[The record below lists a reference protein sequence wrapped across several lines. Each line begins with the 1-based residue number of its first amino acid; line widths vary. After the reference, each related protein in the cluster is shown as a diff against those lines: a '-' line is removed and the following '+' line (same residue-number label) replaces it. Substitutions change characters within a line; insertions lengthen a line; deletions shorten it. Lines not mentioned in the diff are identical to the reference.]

1 MMDMT
6 EPHFE
11 VVADDPTG
19 ETLVAGFTSPGVAG
33 LSVVD
38 DLVTGDEFEQIGHV
52 SIDGFPSM
60 TPLSDSAPRHPVR
73 LYAGAVDG
81 VELTVLVSELFL
93 PVWTGE
99 PFLDGLVEWLDTTS
113 LAEVVVPYGIP
124 FPHDEEGH
132 VVSSAATPEF
142 RERRLA
148 ETEIPPLPGGFVDGV
163 VSELLLYGL
172 EASDFD
178 SACWSRRF
186 TCRGRTCRR
195 HSGFGRRSRRSTT
208 SISARARSRPRPRRC
223 NRPTANS
230 PTGWRRSRNS
240 RFRGSSPRTG
250 CTCRRRGSA
259 GAGRKCRRESSCS
272 NVVGATAPI

>member
-33 LSVVD
+33 LSVAD
-38 DLVTGDEFEQIGHV
+38 NLVTGDEFEQIGHV
-52 SIDGFPSM
+52 SIDG
-60 TPLSDSAPRHPVR
+60 
-73 LYAGAVDG
+73 AVDD

-99 PFLDGLVEWLDTTS
+99 PSLDGLVEWLDTTS

-186 TCRGRTCRR
+186 TCRGRTSRR

-208 SISARARSRPRPRRC
+208 SISARVRSKPRQRRC

-230 PTGWRRSRNS
+230 PIGWRRSRNS